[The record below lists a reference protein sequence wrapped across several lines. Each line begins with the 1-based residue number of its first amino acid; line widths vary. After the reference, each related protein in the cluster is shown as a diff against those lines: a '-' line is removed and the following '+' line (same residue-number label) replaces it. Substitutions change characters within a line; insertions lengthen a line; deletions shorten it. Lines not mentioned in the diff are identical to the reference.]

1 MRRYSLLD
9 LEAFANSADAGS
21 VTAGAERMH
30 LSPTSVSIRIH
41 KLEEAL
47 GVKLMKR
54 KARGVEL
61 TQAGEVVRT
70 CVHKL
75 ERSLGDMHRELK
87 PYQNRLRGV
96 LSISANYG
104 AAIDFLPND
113 ISSFLSQRPK
123 VRITL
128 ETKATNFVLEDVLAG
143 RADIGIGAFRTR
155 PEGMRFI
162 DYKVDGLV
170 LICRKDHEL
179 AERGEVW
186 FKDSLKYDFV
196 SLGEDS
202 SMQKF
207 IFGKAEEH
215 GHSITPRVQVHSQ
228 HVLMS
233 LVENGV
239 GIAVASNQAF
249 KTYTGANLKLVLIK
263 DEWSRRELKICASEK
278 LLKSEPLAREFIDFI
293 CSNGNS

>member
-9 LEAFANSADAGS
+9 LEAFASSADAGS

-30 LSPTSVSIRIH
+30 LSPTAVSIRIH

-47 GVKLMKR
+47 GVKLMTR

-61 TQAGEVVRT
+61 TQAGEVVRS

-87 PYQNRLRGV
+87 PFQNRLRGV

-123 VRITL
+123 VRIML
-128 ETKATNFVLEDVLAG
+128 ETKATNFVLEG
-143 RADIGIGAFRTR
+143 RADIGIGAIRSI
-155 PEGMRFI
+155 PEGMKLI
-162 DYKVDGLV
+162 DYKTDSLV
-170 LICRKDHEL
+170 LICRSDHEL
-179 AERGEVW
+179 AEHEAVW

-196 SLGEDS
+196 SLGEES

-207 IFGKAEEH
+207 IFRKAEEH

-228 HVLMS
+228 QVLMS

-249 KTYTGANLKLVLIK
+249 KTYTGTNLRIVAIK
-263 DEWSRRELKICASEK
+263 DEWSRRELKIGASEK
-278 LLKSEPLAREFIDFI
+278 LLESEPLAREFIDFI
-293 CSNGNS
+293 CSSEH

>member
-1 MRRYSLLD
+1 MRRYSLMD
-9 LEAFANSADAGS
+9 LEAFASSADAGS
-21 VTAGAERMH
+21 VTAGAERIH
-30 LSPTSVSIRIH
+30 LSPTAVSIRIH

-47 GVKLMKR
+47 GVKLMTR

-61 TQAGEVVRT
+61 TQAGEVVRS

-75 ERSLGDMHRELK
+75 ERNLGDMHRELK

-104 AAIDFLPND
+104 AAIDFLPSD
-113 ISSFLSQRPK
+113 ISNFLAQRPK
-123 VRITL
+123 VKITL
-128 ETKATNFVLEDVLAG
+128 ETKATNFVLDDVLEG
-143 RADIGIGAFRTR
+143 RADIGIGAIRTR
-155 PEGMRFI
+155 PEGMKLI
-162 DYKVDGLV
+162 DYKTDNLV
-170 LICRKDHEL
+170 LICRRDHEL
-179 AERGEVW
+179 AQYDAVS

-196 SLGEDS
+196 SLGEES

-215 GHSITPRVQVHSQ
+215 GHSISPRVQVHSQ

-249 KTYTGANLKLVLIK
+249 KTYTGSNLKIVGIK

-278 LLKSEPLAREFIDFI
+278 LLDAEPLAREFIDFI
-293 CSNGNS
+293 CSGSDS